1 MLNGELSVDG
11 GALLMGLVG
20 ALVVGRWVVVV
31 VVDVVVLLEV
41 GGGEG
46 GLVLVLLVVVV
57 TGAIV
62 VVRVGY
68 PLVGCGL

>member
-31 VVDVVVLLEV
+31 VVEVVVLLEV
-41 GGGEG
+41 GGGG
-46 GLVLVLLVVVV
+46 GRVLVLLVVVV

>member
-41 GGGEG
+41 GGG

>member
-11 GALLMGLVG
+11 GALLMGLIG

-41 GGGEG
+41 GGGG